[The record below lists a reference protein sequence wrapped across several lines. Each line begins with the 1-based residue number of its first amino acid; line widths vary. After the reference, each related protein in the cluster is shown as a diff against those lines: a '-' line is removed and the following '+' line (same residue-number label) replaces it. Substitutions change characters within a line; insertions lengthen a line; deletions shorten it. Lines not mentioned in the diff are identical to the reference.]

1 MKNSLIFLLASLVCI
16 FNLKA
21 QEPSVWEG
29 DLFPKDFDNFKSG
42 AYTSLNGDLKV
53 YGSKIIDLAQLKSL
67 KSVNGNVYIG
77 INDYKSKLEEGNKYI
92 TSLNGLNNLKEISG
106 ELEIHENKLLT
117 DLTALK
123 KLKKVGKLNIA
134 QNPILTSLEGLN
146 SVSGSMPNG
155 LEINKNKR
163 LQNISQLSGITS
175 VGEYIAITSNLS
187 LQSLEGLHNIKT
199 TIDCHIQIV
208 SNNYLKDLKGLRSLS
223 KVDGEVQIRLNPEIE
238 ELTGLEKITEIKKFL
253 HIKNNDKLKNL
264 EGLSSLKSIGED
276 FSITGNKALKS
287 LNGLKKLT
295 TIKGDLSITQNP
307 LLSDISGVNTV
318 KDSINR
324 IAIYKNESLTE
335 LTGLNNI
342 KVVKEDV
349 VLSIDVLNKG
359 TGFSS
364 IKYIGGNFSINL
376 NQVKEM
382 NMFSNLTKV
391 GKNMGI
397 GTKIIV
403 VDLRNSF
410 EKLTHVNNNFYIR
423 STKTLE
429 HFSGP
434 DALVDIENIVVTG
447 NEKLISLQGFNGLK
461 TIRGGIKIEDNITL
475 TAVEGFNS
483 LKTINERFSIEDN
496 PVLVSIRGFK
506 SLEFINYLWVDD
518 NKKLADLSGFSNLKS
533 SNKIY
538 LRENY
543 SLEDLTGFS
552 SLERVNEELDF
563 HDNSELKSLNG
574 LENLVY
580 VKKLLDITGNS
591 KLVDYNA
598 LSEQFI
604 TSKTDRD
611 LWFSDNA
618 YSPSKNELLIH
629 NKLDTKV
636 IPESYLKTKSR
647 WGLSLLRNEI
657 FARKGF
663 LFKDGDI
670 KDYFDKEGWYQPQEG
685 IEITLNDIEEENV
698 RLIKMYEQQ
707 RIDRAVGAINSLKK
721 KYQNNLNFSNE
732 YKKYYP
738 ILKKFIKSI
747 KVNDVTKSNKLTFS
761 VPADVEGLWM
771 YDDTGGMKIEDTDEL
786 IIFFNYTKK
795 TLTIRI
801 KDNKLV
807 EDPYER
813 WEVNEV
819 VDFEF
824 IIEDDFSVEF
834 ANVTSDYN

>member
-1 MKNSLIFLLASLVCI
+1 MKNIIICLITSLVCV
-16 FNLKA
+16 FSLKA
-21 QEPSVWEG
+21 QESGVWEG
-29 DLFPKDFDNFKSG
+29 DLFPKDFDKFKSG
-42 AYTSLNGDLKV
+42 AYTSLNGDLRV
-53 YGSKIIDLAQLKSL
+53 YDSKITDLAQLKSL
-67 KSVNGNVYIG
+67 KSVKGNVYIG
-77 INDYKSKLEEGNKYI
+77 IDDYKSKLEEGNKYI

-106 ELEIHENKLLT
+106 ELEINDNKLLI
-117 DLTALK
+117 DITALK
-123 KLKKVGKLNIA
+123 KLKKVDKLNVSY
-134 QNPILTSLEGLN
+134 NPVLTSLEGLN
-146 SVSGSMPNG
+146 SVSGSIPNG
-155 LEINKNKR
+155 LAISKNKR
-163 LQNISQLSGITS
+163 LQDISQLSGITS

-187 LQSLEGLHNIKT
+187 LQSLEGLHNIKA
-199 TIDCHIQIV
+199 TINGHLQIV

-223 KVDGEVQIRLNPEIE
+223 KVDGEVQLRLNPELE
-238 ELTGLEKITEIKKFL
+238 EFKGLEKLTEIKNFL

-264 EGLSSLKSIGED
+264 EGLISLKSVGED
-276 FSITGNKALKS
+276 FSITGNKS
-287 LNGLKKLT
+287 LNSLTGLKKLI
-295 TIKGDLSITQNP
+295 TIKGDLSISENP
-307 LLSDISGVNTV
+307 LLTNINGVNTV
-318 KDSINR
+318 KDSITR
-324 IAIYKNESLTE
+324 IAIYRNESLTE

-342 KVVKEDV
+342 TVVKEDV
-349 VLSIDVLNKG
+349 SVSVDVLQKG
-359 TGFSS
+359 TGFNN

-382 NMFSNLTKV
+382 NMFNNLVKV

-397 GTKIIV
+397 GTKMTV
-403 VDLRNSF
+403 VDLTNSF
-410 EKLTHVNNNFYIR
+410 KKLTHINNNFYIR

-429 HFSGP
+429 YFSGP
-434 DALVDIENIVVTG
+434 NALVDIENIVVTG

-475 TAVEGFNS
+475 TGVDGFNS

-506 SLEFINYLWVDD
+506 SLEFINDLWVDE

-538 LRENY
+538 LRKNY

-552 SLERVNEELDF
+552 SLERVNEELDL
-563 HDNSELKSLNG
+563 HDNSELKSLKG

-580 VKKLLDITGNS
+580 IEKFLEITGNK
-591 KLVDYNA
+591 KLVNYNA
-598 LSEQFI
+598 LSDQFI
-604 TSKTDRD
+604 RSKTDRD
-611 LWFSDNA
+611 LWFSNNG

-647 WGLSLLRNEI
+647 WVLSLLRNEI

-663 LFKDGDI
+663 AFINGDI
-670 KDYFDKEGWYQPQEG
+670 KDYFKDQGWYQPQEG
-685 IEITLNDIEEENV
+685 IEIVLNDIEEENV

-707 RIDRAVGAINSLKK
+707 RIDMAVGAITNLKK

-771 YDDTGGMKIEDTDEL
+771 SDDTGGMKTEDTDEL

-807 EDPYER
+807 EDEYER

-824 IIEDDFSVEF
+824 IIKDNFSVEF